1 MTALSEARLGD
12 GDRRVRR
19 VPHVRLGAL
28 GRLSE
33 RRGWAWLL
41 LLPSLVMIL
50 AIILYPTGYGLWLG
64 LHEMRLTRPD
74 RDGCVGLKHFIAIA
88 DDPIFWLSLRN
99 TLVWVIGS
107 VVGELALG
115 LAAAL
120 VLNKD
125 LPGFKFAAALVLLP
139 WFLPNVVAGNIWA
152 MMLDPRLGVINDVLV
167 RMGVLTTYRA
177 WFAEPDLA
185 LAAAMA
191 VEVWHGFPFFALLL
205 LAALKAIPQDLYE
218 AAACD
223 GAKAW
228 DQFVHVTLPQLR
240 MIIVASVVL
249 RVISLVN
256 SPEIL
261 LILTGGGPG
270 RSTQVLSLY
279 AFLKAYKEFNFGY
292 ASALATVMF
301 LLLMLFS
308 WAYVRLSHVMRD

>member
-74 RDGCVGLKHFIAIA
+74 RDGFVGLKHFIAIA

-99 TLVWVIGS
+99 TLVWVVGS

-125 LPGFKFAAALVLLP
+125 LPGFKLAAALVLLP

-185 LAAAMA
+185 LAASMA
-191 VEVWHGFPFFALLL
+191 V
-205 LAALKAIPQDLYE
+205 
-218 AAACD
+218 
-223 GAKAW
+223 
-228 DQFVHVTLPQLR
+228 
-240 MIIVASVVL
+240 
-249 RVISLVN
+249 
-256 SPEIL
+256 
-261 LILTGGGPG
+261 
-270 RSTQVLSLY
+270 
-279 AFLKAYKEFNFGY
+279 
-292 ASALATVMF
+292 
-301 LLLMLFS
+301 
-308 WAYVRLSHVMRD
+308 